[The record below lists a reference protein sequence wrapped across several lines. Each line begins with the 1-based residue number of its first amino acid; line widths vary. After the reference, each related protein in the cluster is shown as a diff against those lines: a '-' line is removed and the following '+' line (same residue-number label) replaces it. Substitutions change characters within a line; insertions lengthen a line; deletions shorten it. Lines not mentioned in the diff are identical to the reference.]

1 MVNFETIF
9 GRKKLQISSYAEN
22 VVRIRVSEN
31 FEPTL
36 FEQYKIYRAPEETG
50 EAIAGG
56 VQTGKL
62 KVTYEDGKITFASDK
77 FSRVIDLDNS
87 KVQLSPNLLPKL
99 LEIIVVLT
107 LFRVSFYFAKSSL
120 TIL

>member
-62 KVTYEDGKITFASDK
+62 KVTYEDGKITFSSDK

-87 KVQLSPNLLPKL
+87 KVK
-99 LEIIVVLT
+99 
-107 LFRVSFYFAKSSL
+107 
-120 TIL
+120 

>member
-36 FEQYKIYRAPEETG
+36 FEKYKIYRAPDETG
-50 EAIAGG
+50 ENVIDG
-56 VQTGKL
+56 VKSGKL
-62 KVTYEDGKITFASDK
+62 KVTYESGKIKFSSDK
-77 FSRVIDLDNS
+77 FNRVIDLDNS
-87 KVQLSPNLLPKL
+87 NV
-99 LEIIVVLT
+99 
-107 LFRVSFYFAKSSL
+107 
-120 TIL
+120 